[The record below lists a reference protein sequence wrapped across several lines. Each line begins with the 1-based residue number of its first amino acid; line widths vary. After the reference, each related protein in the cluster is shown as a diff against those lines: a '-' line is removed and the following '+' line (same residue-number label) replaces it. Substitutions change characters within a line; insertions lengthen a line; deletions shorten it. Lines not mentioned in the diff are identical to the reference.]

1 MLGTLATI
9 LLVASLILGGG
20 GITVAA
26 AQSSLPDQALYPV
39 KTWSE
44 DVRTELTNNEQNRM
58 ELALTYASR
67 RAEEM
72 QMMLRA
78 GQVPP
83 ESLLTRMQSEID
95 SALRLAAAKPD
106 QDVAPALDQIRERL
120 QKNNQVLQQAGEP
133 AQPEA
138 VSALEQT
145 RSMLRD
151 RLQWCEDGLQ
161 DPAVLRNH
169 LRERE
174 REQEHDGSSDLSTPT
189 MKATGTGEDH
199 PRQTGTPAPGSDD
212 RHGPGD
218 EDGTRNYQT
227 TATPNMGGSGGPGD
241 DNSTGGDHGSTPGS
255 DDRSGS
261 DSSNGSNSGSDSSND
276 SGSGSDTSS
285 GGSDSGSGGSDSGS
299 GGSDSGSGGS
309 DGGSGGSDSGS
320 GGSDS
325 GSGGIDSGSGGSD
338 SGSGGS
344 GGGGGH

>member
-120 QKNNQVLQQAGEP
+120 QENNQVLQQAGEP

-145 RSMLRD
+145 RTMLRD

-161 DPAVLRNH
+161 DPAVLRSH

-174 REQEHDGSSDLSTPT
+174 REQEHDGSSDVSTPT
-189 MKATGTGEDH
+189 MKATGAGEDH

-261 DSSNGSNSGSDSSND
+261 DSS
-276 SGSGSDTSS
+276 
-285 GGSDSGSGGSDSGS
+285 SGGSDSGS

-325 GSGGIDSGSGGSD
+325 GSGGSDSGSGGSD